1 MLGETTYLH
10 KAILAV
16 NSAYFQ
22 RLFEEVIPISSPHL
36 SSDHKLITLQ
46 GYDHDEIEN
55 DPDDDDEAMEKM
67 FLHMYGFDVFPS
79 ADSCDFEENIRE
91 CLGLLAVASKYEA
104 PHIGEK
110 AKKCIA
116 EQLAGMKGGEA
127 STLECSEMLKL
138 IYKAPK
144 GDGTLRR
151 LAAGAFRRDLLSL
164 VEEDHFQELLDR
176 FPRMAMDLLKRPA
189 AVVDQEEHVAKKRK
203 VMRE

>member
-1 MLGETTYLH
+1 LDEKIHLH

-16 NSAYFQ
+16 NFSYFQ
-22 RLFEEVIPISSPHL
+22 RIFKEVIPISSPHL
-36 SSDHKLITLQ
+36 SLDHKLITLQ

-67 FLHMYGFDVFPS
+67 FRHMYGIDVFHS
-79 ADSCDFEENIRE
+79 ADSRDFELDISE
-91 CLGLLAVASKYEA
+91 CLDLLAVSSKYEA

-127 STLECSEMLKL
+127 STLECSEVLKL
-138 IYKAPK
+138 IYEAPK

-151 LAAGAFRRDLLSL
+151 LAAEAFRKGIGSL
-164 VEEDHFQELLDR
+164 VEEDLFQELLVR
-176 FPRMAMDLLKRPA
+176 FPEMAMDLLKRPE
-189 AVVDQEEHVAKKRK
+189 AVVEPEEPVAKKRK
-203 VMRE
+203 VVRE